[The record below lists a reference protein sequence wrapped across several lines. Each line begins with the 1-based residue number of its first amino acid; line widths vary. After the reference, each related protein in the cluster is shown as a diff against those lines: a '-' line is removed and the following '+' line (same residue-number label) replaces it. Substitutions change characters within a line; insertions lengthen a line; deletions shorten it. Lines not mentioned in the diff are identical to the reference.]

1 MTNQGVGQDFVL
13 FDDTTNNPSGSTSI
27 PFGSAGNSNSDAS
40 AFTRY
45 RNAGG
50 ISSNSGGI
58 PGVNE
63 SPFSSPASKP
73 EDDFLTTSMATNSGA
88 QAIPNI
94 TPPSGTLT
102 QGTPKSKRA
111 RGHGYSSSWTGGSLE
126 QHLHQ
131 LQQAQAPNMA
141 PNSSFGGYSAGG
153 DWSGSDT
160 SPQNPPS
167 GSCGPPIHSLSLG
180 DGSPDSALTNAGQFA
195 SLFPSTTLAGDGRA
209 IQPDQTAIQN
219 ALIAART
226 MAQQNVN
233 LNAQQQESIA
243 RQQIQ
248 NDLQGVDSRA
258 LKGQLRDIKQGTAPN
273 VNPSQGNVLFP
284 NVPLTPLVGD
294 PSVPGDFTD
303 AKTDAITDAM
313 TNAISTSG
321 FNIDRNLSNG
331 IPTMT
336 SAPYAAG
343 GSDVAMSGFGGALP
357 ASIADSIS
365 SSYSHPSFP
374 AQPTRQF
381 SERTQNAVNRAMA
394 QKPTRKRLTREGSG
408 LTVSPQEAFLD
419 YQNIDSVL
427 QAANQTNST
436 LGGNAPNVFS
446 SAPGI
451 SGSSMGMTMP
461 GLVTNNQDTAFADS
475 GLTGTPRNLTD
486 VPLSSSSA
494 FTLEGTPSLIDGGSS
509 NGTDSRATSALP
521 SPPQRLPLN
530 REDTVRPT
538 KAQIESSSS
547 QSSALNA
554 TQQTPSDQQSS
565 QGSLFSK
572 NGGMLSPSE
581 SANSSTDDEDE
592 KPYYSKGQSNAQ
604 RSSGNGGATS
614 HAQNTNPGFQ
624 NGPRF
629 SVVSSSSSESEDDI
643 PNRKRYGNAISNNG
657 NRSVESQRSQSGIG
671 AGQYN
676 ARPRTMGGYGY
687 MGSSEESGLF
697 AVPSS
702 LPFQHQ
708 QQQQHQQSL
717 QEQPAIPFGNIN
729 QIGPMPMNVSA
740 PQNYNNWITG
750 APQGM
755 IGQMPP
761 PLDTAAAQATAA
773 QQRQQ
778 HSQQQSS
785 SGDAPSETGS
795 QSQDESSRQSPSIRS
810 SAQAIYPFQNSDM
823 NRNMLMGAN
832 NFRIPGNMP
841 FAQAG
846 MDMQG
851 AGLLTP
857 KQSNRSRARST
868 EVNKAVNKQESSD
881 DDEEENEEEEEDSED
896 WEGTEDDDED
906 DVDESEG
913 SPYGGTKTKAT
924 STSKKS
930 AKARKNNNGSTARRK
945 KRNSQDADSQAKNRQ
960 SASHAGIT
968 VCDYVSPMTGE
979 ECGTEFHRPYD
990 LARHRETIHAR
1001 EEATLLKQGKITK
1014 EQCVVLY
1021 KEVDPTKSLAT
1032 VEWRCDG
1039 PNGCGALFSRKD
1051 ALLRHRRIRN
1061 H

>member
-1 MTNQGVGQDFVL
+1 MQSNPMANQDRGQDFVL
-13 FDDTTNNPSGSTSI
+13 FDDTAGIPSGSTQSI
-27 PFGSAGNSNSDAS
+27 PFGSAGNSNTDAS
-40 AFTRY
+40 AFTQY

-50 ISSNSGGI
+50 LSNSAGI
-58 PGVNE
+58 PGINE

-73 EDDFLTTSMATNSGA
+73 EDDFMTNPMAANNGA
-88 QAIPNI
+88 QPIPNT
-94 TPPSGTLT
+94 TPPSGTLA

-111 RGHGYSSSWTGGSLE
+111 RGHGYSSSWTGGSIE

-141 PNSSFGGYSAGG
+141 PNSSFGGFSAGG

-167 GSCGPPIHSLSLG
+167 GSFGPPIHSLSLG
-180 DGSPDSALTNAGQFA
+180 DGSPDSALANAGQFA
-195 SLFPSTTLAGDGRA
+195 SLFPSTTLAGDNRA

-233 LNAQQQESIA
+233 LNAQQQETIA

-248 NDLQGVDSRA
+248 NDLKGVDSRA
-258 LKGQLRDIKQGTAPN
+258 LKGQLRDIKQGALPN

-284 NVPLTPLVGD
+284 NVPLTPLAGD
-294 PSVPGDFTD
+294 PSAPGEFSN
-303 AKTDAITDAM
+303 AKTDAITEAL
-313 TNAISTSG
+313 SSG
-321 FNIDRNLSNG
+321 GFGNDQSLSNG

-343 GSDVAMSGFGGALP
+343 GSDVAMSGFGAALP

-365 SSYSHPSFP
+365 SSYTHPSLP

-394 QKPTRKRLTREGSG
+394 QKPTRKRMTREGSG

-427 QAANQTNST
+427 QAASQTNST

-451 SGSSMGMTMP
+451 SGTSMGMTMP
-461 GLVTNNQDTAFADS
+461 GLVTDTQNPAFGS
-475 GLTGTPRNLTD
+475 SESMGTPRNLTD

-530 REDTVRPT
+530 REDTVRPS
-538 KAQIESSSS
+538 KAQMGSSSS

-554 TQQTPSDQQSS
+554 PQQTPSDQQSS

-572 NGGMLSPSE
+572 SGGMLSPSE

-592 KPYYSKGQSNAQ
+592 KPYFSKGQSNAK
-604 RSSGNGGATS
+604 RSSGNGATTS
-614 HAQNTNPGFQ
+614 YAQNNTPGFQ

-629 SVVSSSSSESEDDI
+629 SVVSSSSSESEDDL
-643 PNRKRYGNAISNNG
+643 PNRRRYGNAMSNNG
-657 NRSVESQRSQSGIG
+657 NRSMEGQSNQGGVG

-697 AVPSS
+697 ATPSS
-702 LPFQHQ
+702 LPFQQ
-708 QQQQHQQSL
+708 QQQQQQ
-717 QEQPAIPFGNIN
+717 QQN
-729 QIGPMPMNVSA
+729 QMLPP
-740 PQNYNNWITG
+740 NYNDWLAG
-750 APQGM
+750 AAQGM

-810 SAQAIYPFQNSDM
+810 SAQAIYPFQNNDM
-823 NRNMLMGAN
+823 NRNMMMGAN
-832 NFRIPGNMP
+832 NFHIPGTMP
-841 FAQAG
+841 FAQPG
-846 MDMQG
+846 MDVQG
-851 AGLLTP
+851 AGLATP
-857 KQSNRSRARST
+857 KPRNRSRTRAT
-868 EVNKAVNKQESSD
+868 EVNKAEQSRGSSKQESSEEEEE
-881 DDEEENEEEEEDSED
+881 DDEDEEEDSED
-896 WEGTEDDDED
+896 WEGTEDDEDE
-906 DVDESEG
+906 VDESEG
-913 SPYGGTKTKAT
+913 SPYGGTKTKT
-924 STSKKS
+924 NSTSKKS
-930 AKARKNNNGSTARRK
+930 TKTRKNNNGATVRRK
-945 KRNSQDADSQAKNRQ
+945 KRNSHDGDSQAKNRH
-960 SASHAGIT
+960 SGSHAGVT

-1021 KEVDPTKSLAT
+1021 KEVDPAKSLAT